1 MRKRN
6 QYEGVCKRCGV
17 AVAAGAGWVDTRRN
31 QETLTVEYVVEHETC
46 PTETAKP
53 DERHEMP
60 LSSDCIRLATSFS
73 GTALSGASPRT
84 SLTPS
89 VSLPIS
95 VVPRQ
100 YSPHNGIS

>member
-6 QYEGVCKRCGV
+6 QYEGVCKRCGI

-60 LSSDCIRLATSFS
+60 LWGEYCRGTTLMGNETDGVMLIRGDAPDN
-73 GTALSGASPRT
+73 A
-84 SLTPS
+84 
-89 VSLPIS
+89 
-95 VVPRQ
+95 VPLNDAAKRMQ
-100 YSPHNGIS
+100 AENDG